1 MDRRIS
7 WTVGIGTL
15 VVIGALGSATKNV
28 AAQATGCSDATL
40 RGTYGIQLQGTRA
53 VPAISGGG
61 IESVI
66 GVVTRTYDGQ
76 GSFTQVDNVKG
87 SITGITPDRAGSGT
101 YQVNADCSGVIQLQ
115 PAPGVMLTE
124 KIVIVEGGAQI
135 WSITTAPAA
144 NMIAAEHKRIS
155 TTATPVTPPATACV
169 GPDPF
174 ASIPSL
180 VGECV
185 NGGWVPRQR

>member
-1 MDRRIS
+1 MDRRIT
-7 WTVGIGTL
+7 WTFGLGSL
-15 VVIGALGSATKNV
+15 VVIAALSTGARNA

-40 RGTYGIQLQGTRA
+40 RGTYGIQLQGTRTL
-53 VPAISGGG
+53 PLTSGGG
-61 IESVI
+61 VESVI

-87 SITGITPDRAGSGT
+87 SITGITPDRPGSGS
-101 YQVNADCSGVIQLQ
+101 YQVNPDCSGVIQLQ
-115 PAPGVMLTE
+115 PAPGVTLTE

-135 WSITTAPAA
+135 WSITMAPAA
-144 NMIAAEHKRIS
+144 NMITAEHKRIS
-155 TTATPVTPPATACV
+155 ASAPPVTPPAIPCV

-185 NGGWVPRQR
+185 NGGWIPRQR